1 MYNDD
6 AFNSDLDSP
15 VEEHSGKVTPY
26 CKPNYFWWS
35 SKLDNDKDSLG
46 PQPHG
51 SDKNFLALTYIC
63 DTLLCASRFPSQ
75 SGSMMS
81 CGIKPRGVEPQFY
94 GWRGLLYFTINYDS
108 DCGIRRNFLHT
119 LAALPKLYPPVRMIL
134 SLCSVAKG
142 NAYHRKKNSTGYS
155 TLCFVLCYASM
166 RVGRLRLWG
175 KALLDTLGWLELF

>member
-51 SDKNFLALTYIC
+51 SDKKLTSLHRDC
-63 DTLLCASRFPSQ
+63 HPVLFES
-75 SGSMMS
+75 SGV
-81 CGIKPRGVEPQFY
+81 KRVP
-94 GWRGLLYFTINYDS
+94 
-108 DCGIRRNFLHT
+108 
-119 LAALPKLYPPVRMIL
+119 YP
-134 SLCSVAKG
+134 
-142 NAYHRKKNSTGYS
+142 
-155 TLCFVLCYASM
+155 
-166 RVGRLRLWG
+166 
-175 KALLDTLGWLELF
+175 